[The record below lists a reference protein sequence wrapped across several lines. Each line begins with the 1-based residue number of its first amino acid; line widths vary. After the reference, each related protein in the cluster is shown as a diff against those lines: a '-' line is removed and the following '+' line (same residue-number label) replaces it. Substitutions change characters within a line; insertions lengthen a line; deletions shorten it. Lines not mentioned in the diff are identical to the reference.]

1 MEKCCCYDNQS
12 HFWPE
17 SSRCLRW
24 PILLRT
30 IPCWVSSPGPL
41 WREQEKQNSIWRIT
55 TSKGN
60 FKDRKKYLIH
70 CNFRNLATQQL
81 ERTDRLKR
89 LQESLK
95 AKGMTDDEKQ
105 DKLKEHASKETEF
118 LRLRRSKLGA
128 DDFEPLKVIGK
139 GAFGEVRLVSEINH

>member
-1 MEKCCCYDNQS
+1 MS
-12 HFWPE
+12 IV
-17 SSRCLRW
+17 
-24 PILLRT
+24 ILL
-30 IPCWVSSPGPL
+30 
-41 WREQEKQNSIWRIT
+41 
-55 TSKGN
+55 
-60 FKDRKKYLIH
+60 
-70 CNFRNLATQQL
+70 RNLATQQL

-139 GAFGEVRLVSEINH
+139 GAFGEVRLVSEIFESF

>member
-1 MEKCCCYDNQS
+1 MEVRNTFQLS
-12 HFWPE
+12 
-17 SSRCLRW
+17 
-24 PILLRT
+24 
-30 IPCWVSSPGPL
+30 
-41 WREQEKQNSIWRIT
+41 
-55 TSKGN
+55 
-60 FKDRKKYLIH
+60 
-70 CNFRNLATQQL
+70 FRNLATQQL

-95 AKGMTDDEKQ
+95 AKGITDDEKQ

-139 GAFGEVRLVSEINH
+139 GAFGEVRLVSETFESF